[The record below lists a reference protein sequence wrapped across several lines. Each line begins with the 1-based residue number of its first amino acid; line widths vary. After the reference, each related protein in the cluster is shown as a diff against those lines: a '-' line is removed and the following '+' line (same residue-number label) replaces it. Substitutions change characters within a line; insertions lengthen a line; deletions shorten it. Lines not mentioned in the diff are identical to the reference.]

1 MDEFSWFV
9 GIYEGEGSFGSRKW
23 KRKYKDKVYEGA
35 GIYLTIKM
43 TDEDTVVRISN
54 FLGQKYSEVE
64 KKDRMERG
72 YKRAY
77 RVRQMGGIKEDGKL
91 FTLIQRMIPHLSK
104 RRQEQIEY
112 HIERAK
118 SYLNT

>member
-43 TDEDTVVRISN
+43 TDEDT
-54 FLGQKYSEVE
+54 
-64 KKDRMERG
+64 
-72 YKRAY
+72 
-77 RVRQMGGIKEDGKL
+77 
-91 FTLIQRMIPHLSK
+91 
-104 RRQEQIEY
+104 
-112 HIERAK
+112 IERVAK
-118 SYLNT
+118 FFRTKIFGS